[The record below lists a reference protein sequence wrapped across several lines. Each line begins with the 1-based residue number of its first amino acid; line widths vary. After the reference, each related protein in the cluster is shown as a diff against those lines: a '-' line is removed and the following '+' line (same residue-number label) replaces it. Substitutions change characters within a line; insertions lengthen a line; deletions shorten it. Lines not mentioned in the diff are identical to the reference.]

1 MLYKNFDKT
10 NNIEV
15 CPPIIIIGTMNVS
28 IQIGTTDGNDNFKK
42 LVLNTTPDLVILV
55 EPNPALASLIAHN
68 YHGIPNVHIISKA
81 IYYTD
86 DDEVELYIPA
96 TKGQEG
102 TPAANGHTFTHVNYS
117 LVPMNDW
124 GDKCDMCK
132 IKAKTVSFDALCT
145 QFGITEIAYLQ
156 MDTEGFDSEIIR
168 MIDFAKY
175 RINAIRYEK
184 WGFDSKEFT
193 RYSGEKSGQ
202 MGVAGMDYVRDRL
215 IQLGYALSDV
225 RDEDG
230 NDVLAILEN

>member
-1 MLYKNFDKT
+1 MSVY
-10 NNIEV
+10 
-15 CPPIIIIGTMNVS
+15 
-28 IQIGTTDGNDNFKK
+28 IQIGTNDGNDNFKK
-42 LVLNTTPDLVILV
+42 LVQSMAPEIVILV
-55 EPNPALASLIAHN
+55 EPNPALRPLIEQN
-68 YHGIPNVHIISKA
+68 YRGIPGVHILTCA

-86 DDEVELYIPA
+86 DTEVELYIPA
-96 TKGQEG
+96 TRGQEG
-102 TPAANGHTFTHVNYS
+102 TPAANGHVFTHVNYS

-124 GDKCDMCK
+124 GDKADMCK
-132 IKAKTVSFDALCT
+132 IRAKTISFDGLCA

-175 RINAIRYEK
+175 RIHAIRYEK

-193 RYSGEKSGQ
+193 KFSGDKSEQ

-215 IQLGYALSDV
+215 TQLGYVLTDV